1 MEVEKIETMV
11 EVEADGWAV
20 AMECRVER
28 YLELGQNCG
37 ERDKIETDMDHLRV
51 ANRDGHRRS
60 WEMVL
65 RITPLSC
72 MHDARI
78 WRRRCRR
85 VPH

>member
-28 YLELGQNCG
+28 YLALGQNCG

-60 WEMVL
+60 TMLGAGGGGAVEFHMVL
-65 RITPLSC
+65 SPG
-72 MHDARI
+72 
-78 WRRRCRR
+78 
-85 VPH
+85 